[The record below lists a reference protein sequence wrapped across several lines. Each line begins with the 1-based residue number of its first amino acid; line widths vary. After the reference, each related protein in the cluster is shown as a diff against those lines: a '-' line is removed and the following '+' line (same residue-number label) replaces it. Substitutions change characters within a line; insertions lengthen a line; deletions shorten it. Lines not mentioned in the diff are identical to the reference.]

1 MSNLLRKSLHLRQNF
16 VSFSRFSAS
25 ATSTASLNF
34 DNGQYIYQYQ
44 PIKNL
49 LRSYVILRTCSLN
62 IFVDNALNVN
72 QNILYQLILIIL
84 FLNFESY
91 FNSLRKKLFFQLMN
105 VTRKTLGT
113 RIFDFV
119 VRPTFYRQFVGGDSE
134 CKF

>member
-1 MSNLLRKSLHLRQNF
+1 MSNLLRKSLHLGQNF

-72 QNILYQLILIIL
+72 HNILYQLMLIIL

-91 FNSLRKKLFFQLMN
+91 FDRKIIVFSVN
-105 VTRKTLGT
+105 
-113 RIFDFV
+113 
-119 VRPTFYRQFVGGDSE
+119 E
-134 CKF
+134 CYQKNIRYKNIWFCCPAYILSSICWWRFWM